1 MNPNDLKIQ
10 IPLFDNTSKDEL
22 SSQESEYEVMEDFVT
37 LDFADG
43 EFSPT
48 SYNIDFNQATFEFD
62 DVYDATEGA
71 KKELEEINLRSEHTE
86 VQKAYE
92 EYQKVLE
99 KYKFWHK
106 VTK

>member
-10 IPLFDNTSKDEL
+10 IPLFDNTSEDEL
-22 SSQESEYEVMEDFVT
+22 SSQESEYEVLEDFVT

-43 EFSPT
+43 EYSPP
-48 SYNIDFNQATFEFD
+48 SYNIDFDQATFEFD

-86 VQKAYE
+86 VQK
-92 EYQKVLE
+92 VLE